1 MKKKLEKFEAVID
14 IWDFYLFY
22 GIILFELID
31 LFFYKKLDVISCA
44 ICFSIIATGITIS
57 GKLPAFVIGMIEVRF
72 GKIIDGIRKFNK
84 WFNWVVNNFIVD
96 SIESRG
102 NFNIKVRSKSD
113 QFLKLWKLFLNRGKC
128 FCNLLVSLRS

>member
-31 LFFYKKLDVISCA
+31 LFFYKKLNVIPCA
-44 ICFSIIATGITIS
+44 VCFSIIATGITIS

-72 GKIIDGIRKFNK
+72 GKIIDGIHKFNK
-84 WFNWVVNNFIVD
+84 
-96 SIESRG
+96 
-102 NFNIKVRSKSD
+102 
-113 QFLKLWKLFLNRGKC
+113 
-128 FCNLLVSLRS
+128 

>member
-1 MKKKLEKFEAVID
+1 MSTVFCRRRQTSSDRRLLIPEIKDVVDIRYDRFYEHISKSVVIDTVNDTEGIYCMKKKLEKFEAVID

-22 GIILFELID
+22 GIILFELIN

-44 ICFSIIATGITIS
+44 VCFSIIATGITIS

-84 WFNWVVNNFIVD
+84 
-96 SIESRG
+96 
-102 NFNIKVRSKSD
+102 
-113 QFLKLWKLFLNRGKC
+113 
-128 FCNLLVSLRS
+128 